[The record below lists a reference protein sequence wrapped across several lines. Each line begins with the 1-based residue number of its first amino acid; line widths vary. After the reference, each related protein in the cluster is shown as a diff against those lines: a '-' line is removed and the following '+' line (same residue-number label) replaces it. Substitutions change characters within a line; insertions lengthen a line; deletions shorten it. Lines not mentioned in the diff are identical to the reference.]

1 MKRAY
6 IFMLSLLLMIG
17 IVIVASFAWFT
28 NSEFVEPNLSGF
40 SISAYFG
47 GGDGSSEDPYQIKNP
62 RHLYNLAW
70 LQYLGYFNNPGTGNT
85 PNPSSSSLTQYS
97 FEITEDLPMSG
108 WVLPPIGTSEQP
120 FIGLLNGNGHK
131 ITNLQTSNEF
141 HDFGSRHP
149 NTVTAT
155 SYKHAEIIG
164 FIGAIGEIST
174 MEDYGHTIDSAAN
187 AVANIKLVDTVISSS
202 TENTLVG
209 IAAGYINGKVEDV
222 GIVNGTIDVI
232 GSTKLDNMEEISSFT
247 VAGYAEDD
255 YLIKVSNNKA
265 IVLNPTNTSKTKF
278 VFEDEGNVTGWGG
291 SIDMGTMYSHI
302 FSQWTSG
309 WNAGQTYKYY
319 TRATFVHNSDGT
331 ITENYD
337 ETSLKE
343 DTSYSTN
350 YVRMYTT
357 ETYNGQVIAR
367 YTLFH
372 RSGSNRFM
380 YLSGQR
386 TKTMSN
392 ALTITHQYPGAFYIS
407 QGNNY
412 ITYNNAISV
421 KNVTSQSSASYWYR
435 TNEGRIYTIYN
446 GIKYYLIDDL
456 GTLSL
461 STSSS
466 TSWTIGTN
474 TIQSE
479 TGKYLVYS
487 EGSWKLSSTPTATT
501 NGYKISYT
509 YNYTTYYLNADV
521 NNSETT
527 YTTNVNNAD
536 TWFTDDN
543 NYIYTIVN
551 NVYYYLTSPNY
562 RGREKIELSTQI
574 ESYSFIKNGNTAYFN
589 GYNKKKYYLQYGID
603 YNYNVDWNAI
613 TTSSKTLTWT
623 SSQIVDTVEVVTT
636 SKANTTETTDTSY
649 DTGPT
654 YFPLMYNENGDVS
667 EKNTGYVCCGAYY
680 NPTGQNADIRV
691 SEYYVSDIS
700 NSWSTT
706 NNELTNV
713 RTINSSGDK
722 VISNTSIYSKYSNS
736 KTSLEKVINETLTSS
751 TSSSPL
757 YGLHFMNSLISK
769 DHTITV
775 PYLKMNNVEYT
786 NYEIPEDSIDFKLK
800 EKGYINFFA
809 GTYYIS
815 DTNNNSFFSLNQI
828 VRNGNNISEIRRITE
843 IYSDGNNTHSYVYKY
858 SDGKYSVP
866 YQVVE
871 VNGEKVK
878 QTLSGDTYTE
888 NPTQNSLASGYN
900 SVFKTSWIEKQSSL
914 TLNSVYYFEIP
925 TNEGEYALGSVNGDE
940 GAYLLYLDIGAN
952 AQEVDRTEIRQKSML
967 IKSDYVFPKG
977 IAIIDENT
985 TINALIGTD
994 SLNPAKS
1001 AVARFNQEGSVSV
1014 TRTNSTTITID
1025 ANQVDI
1031 TSTYVPRD
1039 VTLTKGSGAIIATA
1053 VKTTTS
1059 IYSQIQYIDYNLTTN
1074 EIYETNLERIT
1085 VIGDTT
1091 TTYTPTV
1098 KIYNYTTGDEIDL
1111 TEANPAWKLYGVIP
1125 NGTSNKNRSFA
1136 LINPQDDSDGY
1147 GSERTTLYNAL
1158 ITAFGE
1164 IDADTTSTSIL
1175 EFDYDTLES
1184 ATNTYKI
1191 VMKAV
1196 DANDNTGMYYMLNG
1210 DEITVTTDDSDAS
1223 KIYVTVADTTY
1234 TLKIKNTTIQSV
1246 PTEISW

>member
-28 NSEFVEPNLSGF
+28 NSEFIEPDLSGF

-85 PNPSSSSLTQYS
+85 PNPNSSSLTQYS

-155 SYKHAEIIG
+155 SYINAEIIG

-174 MEDYGHTIDSAAN
+174 MEDYGHTISSAAN
-187 AVANIKLVDTVISSS
+187 AVANIKLVNTIISSS
-202 TENTLVG
+202 TDNTLVG

-265 IVLNPTNTSKTKF
+265 IVLNPTNTYKTKF
-278 VFEDEGNVTGWGG
+278 VFEDEGNITGWGG
-291 SIDMGTMYSHI
+291 SIDMATMYSHI
-302 FSQWTSG
+302 FTQWSSG
-309 WNAGQTYKYY
+309 YSAGHTYKYY
-319 TRATFVHNSDGT
+319 SKATFVHNSDGT

-337 ETSLKE
+337 ESSLKE
-343 DTSYSTN
+343 DRTYNSDF
-350 YVRMYTT
+350 VRMYAT
-357 ETYNGQVIAR
+357 ETYNGQVIAQ

-372 RSGSNRFM
+372 RDNQDRFM
-380 YLSGQR
+380 YLAGQTTR
-386 TKTMSN
+386 TISN
-392 ALTITHQYPGAFYIS
+392 GLTITHQYPGAFYIS

-412 ITYNNAISV
+412 ITYNNSSSV
-421 KNVTSQSSASYWYR
+421 KNVTSQSSASYWYQ

-446 GIKYYLIDDL
+446 NNKYYLVDDL

-466 TSWTIGTN
+466 TSWTIGTS
-474 TIQSE
+474 TILAE
-479 TGKYLVYS
+479 TGNYLVYS
-487 EGSWKLSSTPTATT
+487 EGSWTLNNTSTSAT
-501 NGYKISYT
+501 NGYKISYS
-509 YNYTTYYLNADV
+509 YNNTTYYLNADV
-521 NNSETT
+521 NNLETT
-527 YTTNVNNAD
+527 YTTNVNNAT

-543 NYIYTIVN
+543 NYLYTIVN
-551 NVYYYLTSPNY
+551 NVYYYLTSPNN
-562 RGREKIELSTQI
+562 RGREMIELSTKI
-574 ESYSFIKNGNTAYFN
+574 ESYSFIKSGNASYFIGRQSN
-589 GYNKKKYYLQYGID
+589 KYYLQFGYD
-603 YNYNVDWNAI
+603 YYNILDWNAN
-613 TTSSKTLTWT
+613 TTSSRTLTWT
-623 SSQIVDTVEVVTT
+623 SSQIVDTAEVITT
-636 SKANTTETTDTSY
+636 SKANTTETTTASY
-649 DTGPT
+649 STGPT
-654 YFPLMYNENGDVS
+654 YFPLMFDEDGGISD
-667 EKNTGYVCCGAYY
+667 KNTGYVCCGSYY
-680 NPTGQNADIRV
+680 NTSGQNTDIRV
-691 SEYYVSDIS
+691 SEYYVSDIT
-700 NSWSTT
+700 NSW
-706 NNELTNV
+706 NNTSKTLTNI

-722 VISNTSIYSKYSNS
+722 IISDTSIYSKYSNS
-736 KTSLEKVINETLTSS
+736 KASLEKVINETLTSS

-757 YGLHFMNSLISK
+757 YGLHFMNALIST
-769 DHTITV
+769 DHTIV
-775 PYLKMNNVEYT
+775 APYLKINNEKYT
-786 NYEIPEDSIDFKLK
+786 DYELPEDSIDFMLK

-809 GTYYIS
+809 GSYFS
-815 DTNNNSFFSLNQI
+815 GNNSFFSLNQI
-828 VRNGNNISEIRRITE
+828 VRNGNSISEIRRIVE
-843 IYSDGNNTHSYVYKY
+843 IYSDGNNSHSYVYRY

-866 YQVVE
+866 YQTVE

-878 QTLSGDTYTE
+878 QTLSGGTYIE
-888 NPTQNSLASGYN
+888 NSTQNSLASGYN

-914 TLNSVYYFEIP
+914 NSDYVYYFEIP
-925 TNEGEYALGSVNGDE
+925 TNEGEYALGSVSGGE

-967 IKSDYVFPKG
+967 IKSDYFFPKG

-994 SLNPAKS
+994 SLNPAES

-1014 TRTNSTTITID
+1014 TRTNTTTITIN

-1031 TSTYVPRD
+1031 TSTYVPRG

-1074 EIYETNLERIT
+1074 EIFETNLERIT

-1158 ITAFGE
+1158 ITAFEE

-1184 ATNTYKI
+1184 ATNTYEI

-1196 DANDNTGMYYMLNG
+1196 NANDNTGMYYMLNG